1 MDQKLKKEL
10 LSAFEAPKPVKK
22 DAFLRTHR
30 RREMSNL
37 RWLLTQVGYIR
48 WYVWLGS
55 VGVFLLML
63 ILGRT
68 VEPKNFWTVSSLTP
82 LLALLAVSEGS
93 RSRRHGMDELE
104 LACRMPVG
112 AAVLARLTA
121 LGLFDLALLGAAAP
135 VLGSWAGRRTLEAGV
150 YLLTPYLLTAAL
162 GMELSRRFRGTVG
175 LMYSAAA
182 AGAVYALGNWLP
194 GDRLY
199 RAEALPIWWGAL
211 ILTLAA
217 AVFETYKTV
226 ERKEI
231 LQWS

>member
-10 LSAFEAPKPVKK
+10 FSAFEAPKPVKK

-30 RREMSNL
+30 RREMGNL

-48 WYVWLGS
+48 WYIWLGS

-63 ILGRT
+63 ILGRAA
-68 VEPKNFWTVSSLTP
+68 EPRDFWTVTSLTP

-112 AAVLARLTA
+112 AAVLARMTA
-121 LGLFDLALLGAAAP
+121 LGLFDLVLLGAAAP

-162 GMELSRRFRGTVG
+162 DMELSRRFRGTVG

-182 AGAVYALGNWLP
+182 AGAVYALGIWIP

-199 RAEALPIWWGAL
+199 RAEALPLWWGAL
-211 ILTLAA
+211 VLTLAA
-217 AVFETYKTV
+217 VVFETYKTV
-226 ERKEI
+226 ERREI